1 MNMFSD
7 IDSAW
12 KGKKVEFISGKHNGC
27 SGICIGFRNY
37 PDGAGLLFDLGDK
50 RVMVYSRD
58 LESIRKII
66 D

>member
-12 KGKKVEFISGKHNGC
+12 KGKKVEFISGKHKGC

-58 LESIRKII
+58 LGSIRKII